1 MSSPQASGV
10 DVYDMRTPSGDF
22 GAELVEGLKASPK
35 YLPSR
40 YLFDVRG
47 AELFDLQSRQPE
59 NYIGESENEI
69 YSYFGSEIVK
79 MLGENVLL
87 IEPGSGP
94 SLKVGALLDVLE
106 KPAGYVAMDVAKDF
120 MVKSVEALAEK
131 YPYLP
136 LVCISA
142 DFFHLEPLP
151 GPVAALGERRTVFF
165 PGNTIGH
172 FDRDSARS
180 LLASFRDLA
189 GPGGKMLVGVDLPKD
204 AKLIRKAYQDQAQVA
219 DRFHLNLLARA
230 NREGGADF
238 DLLKFRYEAR
248 YNEELQ
254 RAEMYVVSMA
264 SQSVTIADQKFD
276 IANNERI
283 LAGCSYQ
290 YATEQFQ
297 ELAEEAGCRPVGL
310 WLDSRHYF
318 SVHLLEA

>member
-1 MSSPQASGV
+1 
-10 DVYDMRTPSGDF
+10 MRTAPGDF
-22 GAELVEGLKASPK
+22 AADLLEGLKANPK
-35 YLPSR
+35 SLPSR
-40 YLFDVRG
+40 YLFDERG
-47 AELFDLQSRQPE
+47 AGLFDLQSRQPE

-69 YSYFGSEIVK
+69 YSYFGPEIVK

-94 SLKVGALLDVLE
+94 SLKVGALLDVLK
-106 KPAGYVAMDVAKDF
+106 KPAGYVALDVARDF
-120 MVKSVEALAEK
+120 MIKSVEALAEK

-142 DFFHLEPLP
+142 DFFQLEPLP
-151 GPVAALGERRTVFF
+151 GPVAALGESRTVFF

-172 FDRDSARS
+172 FGHAAARS
-180 LLASFRDLA
+180 LLESFRELS
-189 GPGGKMLVGVDLPKD
+189 GPGGKILVGVDLPKSPD
-204 AKLIRKAYQDQAQVA
+204 LIRKAYQDQAQVA
-219 DRFHLNLLARA
+219 DRFHLNLLARS

-238 DLLKFRYEAR
+238 DLLKFRYEAK
-248 YNEELQ
+248 YNEDLQ

-264 SQSVTIADQKFD
+264 SQSVTVGGQKFE

-290 YATEQFQ
+290 YAAEQFQ